1 LLLLRQI
8 QLLLRSS
15 RSSMTLLPHQRAALF
30 GNGITLPKLAC
41 VAGEP
46 SGDLLAAPVL
56 SALNQIPDMAGLEVY
71 GIGGPRMQ
79 AEGMR
84 SDWPMETLSV
94 RGYVEA
100 IKQLPAILKLRKE
113 LIQNLLNE
121 GRPDVYLGID
131 APDFNLGVELQLR
144 KAGIPTLHL
153 VSPSIWAWRAGRIK
167 KISQSV
173 ERMLCI
179 FPFETEIYDKAGVAS
194 TYVGHPLASEIP
206 LEPNIEQAREK
217 LSKHLKIPT
226 SSLEGLVIAVLP
238 GSRGSEIELIA
249 PVFFETMQ
257 ILSERLKGQKLHF
270 LIPVATP
277 RLREPL
283 EQLLLKTK
291 NTNPDIQIHLLDG
304 MADEVLEASDVV
316 LIASG
321 TATLQAAL
329 WKKPM
334 VISYKVPWLTAQIM
348 KRQGYMPY
356 VGLPNIL
363 CGEFVVPELLQDD
376 ATQEKLANAVQAWLD
391 HPAKVARL
399 KERFAQMHET
409 LRRPTGLLVAQAIAQ
424 TIANNRKKQVSA

>member
-1 LLLLRQI
+1 
-8 QLLLRSS
+8 
-15 RSSMTLLPHQRAALF
+15 M
-30 GNGITLPKLAC
+30 PKLAC

-56 SALNQIPDMAGLEVY
+56 SALNQIPDMAGLQVY

-79 AEGMR
+79 AEGMH
-84 SDWPMETLSV
+84 SNWPMDTLSV

-100 IKQLPAILKLRKE
+100 IKQLPAILKLRNE
-113 LIQNLLNE
+113 LISNLLGD
-121 GRPDVYLGID
+121 GRPDVFLGID

-144 KAGIPTLHL
+144 KAGIPTLHF

-167 KISQSV
+167 KIVQAV
-173 ERMLCI
+173 DRMLCI
-179 FPFETEIYDKAGVAS
+179 FPFETEIYDRAGVPS

-206 LEPNIEQAREK
+206 LEPNPKQAREK
-217 LSKHLKIPT
+217 IANTLHLST
-226 SSLEGLVIAVLP
+226 NVFDSLVIAVLP

-257 ILSERLKGQKLHF
+257 LLASRLKEQKLNF

-277 RLREPL
+277 KLREPL
-283 EQLLLKTK
+283 EQLLLQTK
-291 NTNPDIQIHLLDG
+291 NNHPDIQIHLLDG
-304 MADEVLEASDVV
+304 MADEVLEAADVV

-348 KRQGYMPY
+348 KRQGYLPY

-376 ATQEKLANAVQAWLD
+376 ATAEKLLNALQDWLD
-391 HPAKVARL
+391 NPIKVAKL
-399 KERFAQMHET
+399 KERFVQMHET
-409 LRRPTGLLVAQAIAQ
+409 LRRPTGLLVAQAVAQ
-424 TIANNRKKQVSA
+424 TIKHTQKQRAGS

>member
-1 LLLLRQI
+1 MI
-8 QLLLRSS
+8 
-15 RSSMTLLPHQRAALF
+15 LLPPPRAALF
-30 GNGITLPKLAC
+30 GNGLTLPKLAC

-56 SALNQIPDMAGLEVY
+56 SALNQIPDMASLEVY

-113 LIQNLLNE
+113 LIRNLLNE

-131 APDFNLGVELQLR
+131 APDFNLGVELELR
-144 KAGIPTLHL
+144 KAGIPTLHF

-167 KISQSV
+167 KISQAV

-194 TYVGHPLASEIP
+194 TYVGHPLASAIP
-206 LEPNIEQAREK
+206 LEPDTKAARVKIVKTFNIE
-217 LSKHLKIPT
+217 SN
-226 SSLEGLVIAVLP
+226 SLDGIVIAVLP

-249 PVFFETMQ
+249 PVFFETMEL
-257 ILSERLKGQKLHF
+257 LSKRLKGQKLHF

-283 EQLLLKTK
+283 EQLLLKAK
-291 NTNPDIQIHLLDG
+291 NANPDAQIYLLDG
-304 MADEVLEASDVV
+304 MADEVLESSDAV

-348 KRQGYMPY
+348 KRQGYLPY

-363 CGEFVVPELLQDD
+363 CGEFVVPELLQED
-376 ATQEKLANAVQAWLD
+376 ATPEKLANALQDWLEN
-391 HPAKVARL
+391 PVKVAKL

-409 LRRPTGLLVAQAIAQ
+409 LRRPTGLLVAQAVAQ
-424 TIANNRKKQVSA
+424 TIANQRKNNSSI

>member
-1 LLLLRQI
+1 MISLPPLL
-8 QLLLRSS
+8 
-15 RSSMTLLPHQRAALF
+15 AASF
-30 GNGITLPKLAC
+30 GNGLALPKLAC

-56 SALNQIPDMAGLEVY
+56 RALNQIPDMAGLEVY

-144 KAGIPTLHL
+144 KAGVPTLHL

-167 KISQSV
+167 KISQAV

-179 FPFETEIYDKAGVAS
+179 FPFETQIYDQAGVAS

-206 LEPNIEQAREK
+206 LEPNTNQAREK
-217 LSKHLKIPT
+217 ISHQLKLPAG
-226 SSLEGLVIAVLP
+226 SLDGLVIAVLP
-238 GSRGSEIELIA
+238 GSRDSEIEMIA

-257 ILSERLKGQKLHF
+257 LLAERLKGQKLHF

-277 RLREPL
+277 RLRVPL
-283 EQLLLKTK
+283 EQLLLKAK
-291 NTNPDIQIHLLDG
+291 SINPDIQIHLLDG
-304 MADEVLEASDVV
+304 MADEV
-316 LIASG
+316 
-321 TATLQAAL
+321 
-329 WKKPM
+329 
-334 VISYKVPWLTAQIM
+334 
-348 KRQGYMPY
+348 
-356 VGLPNIL
+356 
-363 CGEFVVPELLQDD
+363 
-376 ATQEKLANAVQAWLD
+376 
-391 HPAKVARL
+391 
-399 KERFAQMHET
+399 
-409 LRRPTGLLVAQAIAQ
+409 
-424 TIANNRKKQVSA
+424 

>member
-1 LLLLRQI
+1 V
-8 QLLLRSS
+8 
-15 RSSMTLLPHQRAALF
+15 A
-30 GNGITLPKLAC
+30 KLAC

-56 SALNQIPDMAGLEVY
+56 SALRQIPDTSNLEVY

-79 AEGMR
+79 AEGLR

-113 LIQNLLNE
+113 LIANLLGE

-131 APDFNLGVELQLR
+131 APDFNLGVELALR
-144 KAGIPTLHL
+144 KAGIPTLHF
-153 VSPSIWAWRAGRIK
+153 VSPSIWAWRAGRIT
-167 KISQSV
+167 KIKQAV

-179 FPFETEIYDKAGVAS
+179 FPFETEIYERAGIKA

-206 LEPNIEQAREK
+206 LEPNAASAKQRIEK
-217 LSKHLKIPT
+217 SLSLPANALSGI
-226 SSLEGLVIAVLP
+226 VISVLP

-249 PVFFETMQ
+249 PVFFETMVE
-257 ILSERLKGQKLHF
+257 LSRRMPGQVLHF
-270 LIPVATP
+270 VIPVATP
-277 RLREPL
+277 RLRAPL
-283 EQLLLKTK
+283 ESLLKATQEK
-291 NTNPDIQIHLLDG
+291 SPTLDIHLIDG
-304 MADEVLEASDVV
+304 EADAVLEAADVV

-348 KRQGYMPY
+348 KRQGYLPY

-376 ATQEKLANAVQAWLD
+376 ATPSKLADAVLGWLNN
-391 HPAKVARL
+391 PSKVSQL
-399 KERFAQMHET
+399 KTRFAQMHET
-409 LRRPTGLLVAQAIAQ
+409 LRRPTGLLVAQAVAQ
-424 TIANNRKKQVSA
+424 TITSVKNRVNA

>member
-1 LLLLRQI
+1 MI
-8 QLLLRSS
+8 
-15 RSSMTLLPHQRAALF
+15 LLPPQRAALF
-30 GNGITLPKLAC
+30 DSDWLVLPKLAC

-56 SALNQIPDMAGLEVY
+56 SALNQMPDVAGLEVY

-79 AEGMR
+79 AEGLR

-100 IKQLPAILKLRKE
+100 IRQLPAILKLRRE
-113 LIQNLLNE
+113 LIANLLGE

-167 KISQSV
+167 KIQQAV

-179 FPFETEIYDKAGVAS
+179 FPFETEIYDRAGVAS
-194 TYVGHPLASEIP
+194 TYVGHPLASDIP
-206 LEPNIEQAREK
+206 DEPNIEQARKRVAEI
-217 LSKHLKIPT
+217 LSIPKDD
-226 SSLEGLVIAVLP
+226 LGGKVIAVLP

-249 PVFFETMQ
+249 PVFFDTMR
-257 ILSERLKGQKLHF
+257 LLADRLKGEKLQF
-270 LIPVATP
+270 LIPIATP
-277 RLREPL
+277 RLRAPL
-283 EQLLLKTK
+283 ERLKADTQAL
-291 NTNPDIQIHLLDG
+291 NPDISIHLLDG
-304 MADEVLEASDVV
+304 EADVVLEASDVV

-376 ATQEKLANAVQAWLD
+376 ATSEKLTNALLAWLNN
-391 HPAKVARL
+391 PTKVAEL
-399 KERFAQMHET
+399 KMRFVKMHET
-409 LRRPTGLLVAQAIAQ
+409 LRRPTGLLVAEAIAQ
-424 TIANNRKKQVSA
+424 TIHSGYQKRVGP

>member
-1 LLLLRQI
+1 
-8 QLLLRSS
+8 
-15 RSSMTLLPHQRAALF
+15 MTLLRPQRAASF
-30 GNGITLPKLAC
+30 DNGNALPKLAC

-56 SALNQIPDMAGLEVY
+56 SALNQIPDMAGLEIY

-79 AEGMR
+79 AQGMY
-84 SDWPMETLSV
+84 SNWPMETLSV

-100 IKQLPAILKLRKE
+100 MKQLPAILKLRKE
-113 LIQNLLNE
+113 LITNLL
-121 GRPDVYLGID
+121 GDRRPDVFLGVD

-167 KISQSV
+167 KIAQAV
-173 ERMLCI
+173 DRMLCI
-179 FPFETEIYDKAGVAS
+179 FPFETEIYDRAGVAS

-206 LEPNIEQAREK
+206 LEPNTSQAREK
-217 LSKHLKIPT
+217 IAQALYPDRNSQA
-226 SSLEGLVIAVLP
+226 SLEGLVIAVLP
-238 GSRGSEIELIA
+238 GSRSSEIELIA

-257 ILSERLKGQKLHF
+257 LLARKLQGQKLHF

-277 RLREPL
+277 HLRAPL
-283 EQLLLKTK
+283 EALLKVTQHQF
-291 NTNPDIQIHLLDG
+291 PDIQIHMLDG

-334 VISYKVPWLTAQIM
+334 IISYKVPWLTAQIM
-348 KRQGYMPY
+348 KRQGYLPY

-363 CGEFVVPELLQDD
+363 CGEFVVPELLQNE
-376 ATQEKLANAVQAWLD
+376 ATPEKLSAAIMDWLN
-391 HPAKVARL
+391 HPNKVAQL
-399 KERFAQMHET
+399 KERFAKMHET
-409 LRRPTGLLVAQAIAQ
+409 LRRPTGLLVAQAVAQ
-424 TIANNRKKQVSA
+424 TIMDRRVGRIAS

>member
-1 LLLLRQI
+1 
-8 QLLLRSS
+8 
-15 RSSMTLLPHQRAALF
+15 
-30 GNGITLPKLAC
+30 LPKLAC

-56 SALNQIPDMAGLEVY
+56 SALNQIPDMTGLEVY

-79 AEGMR
+79 AEGLR

-113 LIQNLLNE
+113 LIQYLLNE
-121 GRPDVYLGID
+121 GRPDVYLGVD

-167 KISQSV
+167 KISQAV
-173 ERMLCI
+173 DRMLCI
-179 FPFETEIYDKAGVAS
+179 FPFETEIYDRAGVAS
-194 TYVGHPLASEIP
+194 TYVGHPLASDIP
-206 LEPNIEQAREK
+206 LEPNLQQARETLVEVLT
-217 LSKHLKIPT
+217 LSNSALDGI
-226 SSLEGLVIAVLP
+226 VIAVLP
-238 GSRGSEIELIA
+238 GSRSSEIELIA

-257 ILSERLKGQKLHF
+257 LLTEKLKGQKLHF

-277 RLREPL
+277 RLRQPL
-283 EQLLLKTK
+283 EQLLFKAK
-291 NTNPDIQIHLLDG
+291 NLNPDIQIHLLDG

-348 KRQGYMPY
+348 KRQGYLPY

-363 CGEFVVPELLQDD
+363 CGKFVVPELLQND
-376 ATQEKLANAVQAWLD
+376 ATPEKLANAVQDWLD
-391 HPAKVARL
+391 HPHKVAEL
-399 KERFAQMHET
+399 KARFAQMHET
-409 LRRPTGLLVAQAIAQ
+409 LRRPTGLLVAQAVAQ
-424 TIANNRKKQVSA
+424 TINNSRQKRVGV

>member
-1 LLLLRQI
+1 
-8 QLLLRSS
+8 
-15 RSSMTLLPHQRAALF
+15 MTLLQPQRAASF
-30 GNGITLPKLAC
+30 DNGNTLPKLAC

-56 SALNQIPDMAGLEVY
+56 SALNQIPDMAGLEIY

-79 AEGMR
+79 AQGMR

-113 LIQNLLNE
+113 LIANLLGD
-121 GRPDVYLGID
+121 GRPDVFLGVD

-167 KISQSV
+167 KIAQAV
-173 ERMLCI
+173 DRMLCI
-179 FPFETEIYDKAGVAS
+179 FPFETEIYDRAGVAS

-206 LEPNIEQAREK
+206 LEPNTSQAREK
-217 LSKHLKIPT
+217 IAHALHLDRNGKDG
-226 SSLEGLVIAVLP
+226 LEGLVIAVLP
-238 GSRGSEIELIA
+238 GSRSSEIELIA

-257 ILSERLKGQKLHF
+257 LLAKKLQGQKLHF

-277 RLREPL
+277 RLRAPL
-283 EQLLLKTK
+283 EALLKVSQ
-291 NTNPDIQIHLLDG
+291 NLCPDIQIHLLDG

-348 KRQGYMPY
+348 KRQGYLPY

-363 CGEFVVPELLQDD
+363 CGEFVVPELLQSD
-376 ATQEKLANAVQAWLD
+376 ASPEKLSAAILDWLN
-391 HPAKVARL
+391 HPSKVTQL
-399 KERFAQMHET
+399 KERFAKMHET
-409 LRRPTGLLVAQAIAQ
+409 LRRPTGLLVAQAVAQ
-424 TIANNRKKQVSA
+424 TIMDRRVGRIAS

>member
-1 LLLLRQI
+1 
-8 QLLLRSS
+8 
-15 RSSMTLLPHQRAALF
+15 MTLSRPQRAASF
-30 GNGITLPKLAC
+30 DNGNALPKLAC

-56 SALNQIPDMAGLEVY
+56 SALNQIPDMAGLEIY

-79 AEGMR
+79 AQGMR

-100 IKQLPAILKLRKE
+100 IQQLPAILRLRKE
-113 LIQNLLNE
+113 LIAHLLGE
-121 GRPDVYLGID
+121 GRPDVFLGVD

-153 VSPSIWAWRAGRIK
+153 VSPSIWAWRAGRIN
-167 KISQSV
+167 KIAQAV
-173 ERMLCI
+173 DRMLCI
-179 FPFETEIYDKAGVAS
+179 FPFETEIYERAGVAS
-194 TYVGHPLASEIP
+194 SYVGHPLASEIP
-206 LEPNIEQAREK
+206 LEPNPSQAREK
-217 LSKHLKIPT
+217 IAHALNLESNNQNSLS
-226 SSLEGLVIAVLP
+226 GLVIAVLP
-238 GSRGSEIELIA
+238 GSRASEIELIA
-249 PVFFETMQ
+249 PVFFETMGLLAKKLQ
-257 ILSERLKGQKLHF
+257 GQKLHF

-277 RLREPL
+277 RLRAPL
-283 EQLLLKTK
+283 EALLKLSQ
-291 NTNPDIQIHLLDG
+291 NQHPDIQIHLLDG

-348 KRQGYMPY
+348 KRQGYLPY

-363 CGEFVVPELLQDD
+363 CGEFVVPELLQSD
-376 ATQEKLANAVQAWLD
+376 ATPEKLSAAILDWLNHPDKVVQ
-391 HPAKVARL
+391 L
-399 KERFAQMHET
+399 KERFLKMHES
-409 LRRPTGLLVAQAIAQ
+409 LRRPTGLLVAQAVSQ
-424 TIANNRKKQVSA
+424 TIMDRRHGRIAS

>member
-1 LLLLRQI
+1 
-8 QLLLRSS
+8 
-15 RSSMTLLPHQRAALF
+15 
-30 GNGITLPKLAC
+30 LPKLAC

-79 AEGMR
+79 AQGMR

-113 LIQNLLNE
+113 LIQNMIGE
-121 GRPDVYLGID
+121 GRPDVYLGVD
-131 APDFNLGVELQLR
+131 APDFNLGVELHLR
-144 KAGIPTLHL
+144 KAGIPTLHF

-167 KISQSV
+167 KISQAV

-179 FPFETEIYDKAGVAS
+179 FPFETEIYDRAGVAS
-194 TYVGHPLASEIP
+194 SYVGHPLASEIP
-206 LEPNIEQAREK
+206 LEPNTNQAREK
-217 LSKHLKIPT
+217 ITKELKLSSNLLDGIA
-226 SSLEGLVIAVLP
+226 IAVLP
-238 GSRGSEIELIA
+238 GSRSSEIELIA

-257 ILSERLKGQKLHF
+257 LLTEKLKGQKLQF
-270 LIPVATP
+270 LIPVATSQ
-277 RLREPL
+277 LRAPL
-283 EQLLLKTK
+283 EELLLQAK
-291 NTNPDIQIHLLDG
+291 NLNPDIQIQLLDG

-348 KRQGYMPY
+348 KRQGYLPY

-363 CGEFVVPELLQDD
+363 CGEFVVPELLQNE
-376 ATQEKLANAVQAWLD
+376 ATSEKLTQALIDWLN
-391 HPAKVARL
+391 HPNKVVELKAR
-399 KERFAQMHET
+399 FSQMHET
-409 LRRPTGLLVAQAIAQ
+409 LRRPTGLLVAQAVAQ
-424 TIANNRKKQVSA
+424 TITNSRQKRVQS

>member
-1 LLLLRQI
+1 
-8 QLLLRSS
+8 
-15 RSSMTLLPHQRAALF
+15 MTLLPPLRAALF
-30 GNGITLPKLAC
+30 GRVHRVSKLAC

-56 SALNQIPDMAGLEVY
+56 SALKQIPDTSKLEVY

-79 AEGMR
+79 EQGLH

-113 LIQNLLNE
+113 LIANLLGE
-121 GRPDVYLGID
+121 DRPDVYLGID
-131 APDFNLGVELQLR
+131 APDFNLGVELALR
-144 KAGIPTLHL
+144 KAGIPTLHF
-153 VSPSIWAWRAGRIK
+153 VSPSIWAWRAGRIT
-167 KISQSV
+167 KIKQAV

-179 FPFETEIYDKAGVAS
+179 FPFETEIYERAGINS

-206 LEPNIEQAREK
+206 LEPNPATAKQRIETV
-217 LSKHLKIPT
+217 LNLTPNTLNGIVVS
-226 SSLEGLVIAVLP
+226 VLP

-249 PVFFETMQ
+249 PVFFETMAE
-257 ILSERLKGQKLHF
+257 LVKRMPGQPLHF
-270 LIPVATP
+270 VIPVATP
-277 RLREPL
+277 RLRAPL
-283 EQLLLKTK
+283 ELLLKSTAAS
-291 NTNPDIQIHLLDG
+291 NPGLKIYLIDG
-304 MADEVLEASDVV
+304 EADTVLEAADVV

-348 KRQGYMPY
+348 KRQGYLPY

-363 CGEFVVPELLQDD
+363 CGKFVVPELLQDD
-376 ATQEKLANAVQAWLD
+376 ATPSKLADALLVWLNN
-391 HPAKVARL
+391 PGKVAHL
-399 KERFAQMHET
+399 KTRFAEMHET
-409 LRRPTGLLVAQAIAQ
+409 LRRPTGLLVAQAVAQ
-424 TIANNRKKQVSA
+424 TINAAKNRTTV

>member
-1 LLLLRQI
+1 
-8 QLLLRSS
+8 
-15 RSSMTLLPHQRAALF
+15 M
-30 GNGITLPKLAC
+30 PKLAC

-100 IKQLPAILKLRKE
+100 IQQLPAILKLRKE
-113 LIQNLLNE
+113 LIQNLMGE

-144 KAGIPTLHL
+144 KAGIPTLHF

-167 KISQSV
+167 KISQAV

-179 FPFETEIYDKAGVAS
+179 FPFETEIYDRAGVAS

-206 LEPNIEQAREK
+206 LEPNANQAREK
-217 LSKHLKIPT
+217 ITNIQKLPSNALDGT
-226 SSLEGLVIAVLP
+226 VIAVLP
-238 GSRGSEIELIA
+238 GSRSSEIELIA
-249 PVFFETMQ
+249 PVFFETMA
-257 ILSERLKGQKLHF
+257 LLAERLEGQKLHF

-277 RLREPL
+277 RLRAPL
-283 EQLLLKTK
+283 EDLLVKIKTK
-291 NTNPDIQIHLLDG
+291 NPDIEIHLLDG

-348 KRQGYMPY
+348 KRQGYLPY

-376 ATQEKLANAVQAWLD
+376 ATPQKLAKALQEWLD
-391 HPAKVARL
+391 HPAKVAEL
-399 KERFAQMHET
+399 KARFAQMHET
-409 LRRPTGLLVAQAIAQ
+409 LRRPTGLLVAQAVAQ
-424 TIANNRKKQVSA
+424 TITNSRQKRVNS

>member
-1 LLLLRQI
+1 MI
-8 QLLLRSS
+8 
-15 RSSMTLLPHQRAALF
+15 LLPPQRAALF
-30 GNGITLPKLAC
+30 DSDWLVLPKLAC

-56 SALNQIPDMAGLEVY
+56 SALNQMPDVAGIEVY

-79 AEGMR
+79 AEGLR

-100 IKQLPAILKLRKE
+100 IRQLPAILKLRRE
-113 LIQNLLNE
+113 LIANLLGE

-167 KISQSV
+167 KIQQAV

-179 FPFETEIYDKAGVAS
+179 FPFETEIYDRAGVAS
-194 TYVGHPLASEIP
+194 TYVGHPLASDIP
-206 LEPNIEQAREK
+206 DEPNIEQARKRVAEI
-217 LSKHLKIPT
+217 LSIPKDD
-226 SSLEGLVIAVLP
+226 LGGKVIAVLP

-249 PVFFETMQ
+249 PVFFDTMR
-257 ILSERLKGQKLHF
+257 LLADRLKGEKLQF
-270 LIPVATP
+270 LIPIATP
-277 RLREPL
+277 RLRAPL
-283 EQLLLKTK
+283 ERLKADTQAL
-291 NTNPDIQIHLLDG
+291 NPEISIHLLDG
-304 MADEVLEASDVV
+304 EADVVLEASDVV

-376 ATQEKLANAVQAWLD
+376 ATSEKLTNALLAWLNN
-391 HPAKVARL
+391 PTKVAEL
-399 KERFAQMHET
+399 KMRFAKMHET
-409 LRRPTGLLVAQAIAQ
+409 LRRPTGLLVAEAIAQ
-424 TIANNRKKQVSA
+424 TIHSGYQKRVGP

>member
-1 LLLLRQI
+1 
-8 QLLLRSS
+8 
-15 RSSMTLLPHQRAALF
+15 MTLLPPLRVASF
-30 GNGITLPKLAC
+30 DNGFTLPKLAC

-79 AEGMR
+79 AEGLR

-113 LIQNLLNE
+113 LIQKLLRE
-121 GRPDVYLGID
+121 DRPDVYLGID
-131 APDFNLGVELQLR
+131 APDFNLGVELELHR
-144 KAGIPTLHL
+144 AGIPTLHL

-167 KISQSV
+167 KISQAV

-194 TYVGHPLASEIP
+194 TYVGHPLASDIP
-206 LEPNIEQAREK
+206 LEPNPQSAKEK
-217 LSKHLKIPT
+217 IINYLNIGH
-226 SSLEGLVIAVLP
+226 SLDGLTIAVLP
-238 GSRGSEIELIA
+238 GSRSSEIELIA
-249 PVFFETMQ
+249 PVFFETV
-257 ILSERLKGQKLHF
+257 LELANRLKGQKLHF

-277 RLREPL
+277 RLRGPL
-283 EQLLLKTK
+283 EQLLLQAQ
-291 NTNPDIQIHLLDG
+291 NVNPDIHIYLLDG

-348 KRQGYMPY
+348 KRQGYLPY

-363 CGEFVVPELLQDD
+363 CGEFVVPELLQND
-376 ATQEKLANAVQAWLD
+376 ATPENLANAIQIWLD
-391 HPAKVARL
+391 HPDKVAKL

-409 LRRPTGLLVAQAIAQ
+409 LRRPTGLLVAQAVAQ
-424 TIANNRKKQVSA
+424 TIASQRKNKSNI

>member
-1 LLLLRQI
+1 
-8 QLLLRSS
+8 
-15 RSSMTLLPHQRAALF
+15 MTLLPPPLAALF
-30 GNGITLPKLAC
+30 DRVNLVPKLAC

-56 SALNQIPDMAGLEVY
+56 SALKQIPDTSNLEVY

-79 AEGMR
+79 AEGLR

-100 IKQLPAILKLRKE
+100 IKQLPAILRLRKE
-113 LIQNLLNE
+113 LIANLTGE

-131 APDFNLGVELQLR
+131 APDFNLGVELALR
-144 KAGIPTLHL
+144 KAGIPTLHF
-153 VSPSIWAWRAGRIK
+153 VSPSIWAWRAGRIT
-167 KISQSV
+167 KIKQAV
-173 ERMLCI
+173 DRMLCI
-179 FPFETEIYDKAGVAS
+179 FPFETEIYERAGIAA

-206 LEPNIEQAREK
+206 LEPNPASAKQRIETI
-217 LSKHLKIPT
+217 LSLPSNVLDGIVV
-226 SSLEGLVIAVLP
+226 SVLP

-249 PVFFETMQ
+249 PVFFETMTELAKRIQ
-257 ILSERLKGQKLHF
+257 GQSLHF
-270 LIPVATP
+270 VIPVATP
-277 RLREPL
+277 RLRAPL
-283 EQLLLKTK
+283 EALLNKTLEQ
-291 NTNPDIQIHLLDG
+291 NPGLDIHLIDG
-304 MADEVLEASDVV
+304 EADAVLEAADVV

-348 KRQGYMPY
+348 KRQGYLPY

-376 ATQEKLANAVQAWLD
+376 ATPNKLADALLDWLNN
-391 HPAKVARL
+391 PSKVIQL
-399 KERFAQMHET
+399 KSRFAEMHET
-409 LRRPTGLLVAQAIAQ
+409 LRRPTGLLVAQAVAQ
-424 TIANNRKKQVSA
+424 TIVASKHRVNV

>member
-1 LLLLRQI
+1 
-8 QLLLRSS
+8 
-15 RSSMTLLPHQRAALF
+15 M
-30 GNGITLPKLAC
+30 PKLAC

-46 SGDLLAAPVL
+46 SGDLLAVPVL

-79 AEGMR
+79 AQGMR

-113 LIQNLLNE
+113 LIQSLTGE
-121 GRPDVYLGID
+121 GRPDVYLGVD
-131 APDFNLGVELQLR
+131 APDFNLGVEFNLR
-144 KAGIPTLHL
+144 KVGIPTLHF

-167 KISQSV
+167 KISQAV

-179 FPFETEIYDKAGVAS
+179 FPFETEIYDRAGVAS

-206 LEPNIEQAREK
+206 LEPNTNQARENITKELK
-217 LSKHLKIPT
+217 LSSNLLDGI
-226 SSLEGLVIAVLP
+226 VIAVLP
-238 GSRGSEIELIA
+238 GSRSSEIELIA

-257 ILSERLKGQKLHF
+257 LLTEKLKGQKLQF

-277 RLREPL
+277 QLRTPL
-283 EQLLLKTK
+283 EELLLQAK
-291 NTNPDIQIHLLDG
+291 NLNPDIQIQLLDG

-348 KRQGYMPY
+348 KRQGYLPY

-363 CGEFVVPELLQDD
+363 CGEFVVPELLQND
-376 ATQEKLANAVQAWLD
+376 ATSEKLAQALIDWLN
-391 HPAKVARL
+391 HPNKVAEL
-399 KERFAQMHET
+399 KARFSQMHET
-409 LRRPTGLLVAQAIAQ
+409 LRRPTGLLVAQAVAQ
-424 TIANNRKKQVSA
+424 TIINSRQKRVQS

>member
-1 LLLLRQI
+1 
-8 QLLLRSS
+8 
-15 RSSMTLLPHQRAALF
+15 M
-30 GNGITLPKLAC
+30 PKLAC

-56 SALNQIPDMAGLEVY
+56 SALNQIPDMSGLEVY

-79 AEGMR
+79 AEGMD
-84 SDWPMETLSV
+84 SVWPMETLSV

-113 LIQNLLNE
+113 LIAHLLGE

-144 KAGIPTLHL
+144 KAGIPTLHF

-167 KISQSV
+167 KIAQAV

-179 FPFETEIYDKAGVAS
+179 FPFETEIYDRAGVAS
-194 TYVGHPLASEIP
+194 TYVGHPLASDIP
-206 LEPNIEQAREK
+206 LEPNTGAAREK
-217 LSKHLKIPT
+217 MAKTLNIGI
-226 SSLEGLVIAVLP
+226 SSLDGIVIAVLP
-238 GSRGSEIELIA
+238 GSRSSEIELIA

-257 ILSERLKGQKLHF
+257 LLTEKLKGQKLHF

-277 RLREPL
+277 RLHAPL
-283 EQLLLKTK
+283 EQLLLKVK
-291 NTNPDIQIHLLDG
+291 NINPDIQIHLLDG

-348 KRQGYMPY
+348 KRQGYLPY

-363 CGEFVVPELLQDD
+363 CGEFVVPELLQDE
-376 ATQEKLANAVQAWLD
+376 ATPEKLAMAILGWLES
-391 HPAKVARL
+391 PVKVAQL
-399 KERFAQMHET
+399 KARFTQMHET
-409 LRRPTGLLVAQAIAQ
+409 LRRPTGLLVAQAISQ
-424 TIANNRKKQVSA
+424 TITSASKMQRSAQ

>member
-1 LLLLRQI
+1 
-8 QLLLRSS
+8 
-15 RSSMTLLPHQRAALF
+15 M
-30 GNGITLPKLAC
+30 PKLAC

-56 SALNQIPDMAGLEVY
+56 SALNQIPDMSGLEIY

-144 KAGIPTLHL
+144 KAGIPTLHF
-153 VSPSIWAWRAGRIK
+153 VSPSIWAWRGGRIK
-167 KISQSV
+167 KIAQAV

-194 TYVGHPLASEIP
+194 TYVGHPLASDIP
-206 LEPNIEQAREK
+206 LEPNTNLAREK
-217 LSKHLKIPT
+217 IAKLLQISNA
-226 SSLEGLVIAVLP
+226 SLDGIVLAVLP

-249 PVFFETMQ
+249 PVFFDTMQ
-257 ILSERLKGQKLHF
+257 LIAKRFAGQKISY

-277 RLREPL
+277 QLRQPL
-283 EQLLLKTK
+283 EALLIKAK
-291 NTNPDIQIHLLDG
+291 NQNPDIQIYLLDG
-304 MADEVLEASDVV
+304 HADEVLEAADVV

-348 KRQGYMPY
+348 KHQGYLPY

-376 ATQEKLANAVQAWLD
+376 ATPEKLANALQDWLN
-391 HPAKVARL
+391 HPAKVAEL
-399 KERFAQMHET
+399 KARFAQMHET
-409 LRRPTGLLVAQAIAQ
+409 LRRPTGLLVAQAVAQ
-424 TIANNRKKQVSA
+424 TIANSRKHRTSL

>member
-1 LLLLRQI
+1 
-8 QLLLRSS
+8 
-15 RSSMTLLPHQRAALF
+15 M
-30 GNGITLPKLAC
+30 PKLAC

-46 SGDLLAAPVL
+46 SGDLLAAPAL

-79 AEGMR
+79 AEGLR

-113 LIQNLLNE
+113 LIQYLLNE
-121 GRPDVYLGID
+121 GRPDVYLGVD

-153 VSPSIWAWRAGRIK
+153 VSPSIWAWRAGRIQ
-167 KISQSV
+167 KIAQAV
-173 ERMLCI
+173 DRMLCI
-179 FPFETEIYDKAGVAS
+179 FPFETEIYDRAGVAS
-194 TYVGHPLASEIP
+194 TYVGHPLASDIP
-206 LEPNIEQAREK
+206 LEPNTQQAREK
-217 LSKHLKIPT
+217 ITEILKLSNNA
-226 SSLEGLVIAVLP
+226 LEGIVIAVLP
-238 GSRGSEIELIA
+238 GSRDSEIELIA

-257 ILSERLKGQKLHF
+257 LLTEKLKGQKLHF
-270 LIPVATP
+270 LVPVATP
-277 RLREPL
+277 RLRQPL
-283 EQLLLKTK
+283 EQLLLKAK
-291 NTNPDIQIHLLDG
+291 NLNPDIQIHLLDG
-304 MADEVLEASDVV
+304 MADEALAASDVV

-348 KRQGYMPY
+348 KRQGYLPY

-363 CGEFVVPELLQDD
+363 CEKFVVPELLQND
-376 ATQEKLANAVQAWLD
+376 ATPEKLANAVQDWLD
-391 HPAKVARL
+391 HPHKVAEL
-399 KERFAQMHET
+399 KARFTQMHET
-409 LRRPTGLLVAQAIAQ
+409 LRRPTGLLVAQAVAQ
-424 TIANNRKKQVSA
+424 TISNGRQKRVSV

>member
-1 LLLLRQI
+1 MI
-8 QLLLRSS
+8 
-15 RSSMTLLPHQRAALF
+15 LLPPPRAALF
-30 GNGITLPKLAC
+30 DRVLRVSKLAC

-56 SALNQIPDMAGLEVY
+56 SALKQIPDTSGLEVY

-79 AEGMR
+79 AEGLR

-113 LIQNLLNE
+113 LISNLTGE
-121 GRPDVYLGID
+121 ARPDVYLGID
-131 APDFNLGVELQLR
+131 APDFNLGVELALR
-144 KAGIPTLHL
+144 KAGIPTLHF
-153 VSPSIWAWRAGRIK
+153 VSPSIWAWRAGRIT
-167 KISQSV
+167 KIKQAV

-179 FPFETEIYDKAGVAS
+179 FPFETEIYERAGISAS
-194 TYVGHPLASEIP
+194 YVGHPLASEIP
-206 LEPNIEQAREK
+206 LESNPAAAKQKIE
-217 LSKHLKIPT
+217 KILNLPANT
-226 SSLEGLVIAVLP
+226 LDGIVISVLP

-249 PVFFETMQ
+249 PVFFETMAE
-257 ILSERLKGQKLHF
+257 LTKRMPGQSLHF
-270 LIPVATP
+270 VIPVATP
-277 RLREPL
+277 RLRAPL
-283 EQLLLKTK
+283 EALLKNTLEK
-291 NTNPDIQIHLLDG
+291 NPSLNIYLIDG
-304 MADEVLEASDVV
+304 EADAVLEAADVV

-348 KRQGYMPY
+348 KRQGYLPY

-376 ATQEKLANAVQAWLD
+376 ATPSKLADALLAWLNN
-391 HPAKVARL
+391 PSKVTQL
-399 KERFAQMHET
+399 KTRFAAMHET
-409 LRRPTGLLVAQAIAQ
+409 LRRPTGLLVAQAVAQIITANKNRIA
-424 TIANNRKKQVSA
+424 V

>member
-1 LLLLRQI
+1 
-8 QLLLRSS
+8 
-15 RSSMTLLPHQRAALF
+15 M
-30 GNGITLPKLAC
+30 PKLAC

-56 SALNQIPDMAGLEVY
+56 SALNQIPEMAGLEVY

-113 LIQNLLNE
+113 LIQNLT
-121 GRPDVYLGID
+121 GGDRPDVFLGVD
-131 APDFNLGVELQLR
+131 APDFNLGVELHLR
-144 KAGIPTLHL
+144 NAGIPTLHL
-153 VSPSIWAWRAGRIK
+153 VSPSIWAWRAGRIQ
-167 KISQSV
+167 KISQAV

-179 FPFETEIYDKAGVAS
+179 FPFETEIYDRAGVAS

-206 LEPNIEQAREK
+206 IEPNTNQAREK
-217 LSKHLKIPT
+217 ITNTLKLSRNA
-226 SSLEGLVIAVLP
+226 LEGIVIAVLP

-249 PVFFETMQ
+249 PVFFETMKLLAQ
-257 ILSERLKGQKLHF
+257 QLKGQKLSF

-277 RLREPL
+277 RLRAPL
-283 EQLLLKTK
+283 EALLLKTK
-291 NTNPDIQIHLLDG
+291 ASNPDIQIHLLDR
-304 MADEVLEASDVV
+304 MADEALEASDVV

-348 KRQGYMPY
+348 KRQGYLPY

-376 ATQEKLANAVQAWLD
+376 AVPEKLAHAVQQWLNS
-391 HPAKVARL
+391 PNQVEEL

-409 LRRPTGLLVAQAIAQ
+409 LRRPTGLLVAQAVAQ
-424 TIANNRKKQVSA
+424 TIANSRQKRVNS

>member
-1 LLLLRQI
+1 
-8 QLLLRSS
+8 
-15 RSSMTLLPHQRAALF
+15 
-30 GNGITLPKLAC
+30 LPKLAC

-46 SGDLLAAPVL
+46 SGDLLAAPAL
-56 SALNQIPDMAGLEVY
+56 SALNQIPDMANLEVY

-113 LIQNLLNE
+113 LIAKLLGE
-121 GRPDVYLGID
+121 DRPDVYLGID

-144 KAGIPTLHL
+144 KAGIPTLHF

-167 KISQSV
+167 KIAQAV
-173 ERMLCI
+173 DRMLCI
-179 FPFETEIYDKAGVAS
+179 FPFETEIYDRAGVAS

-206 LEPNIEQAREK
+206 LEPNPQQAREK
-217 LSKHLKIPT
+217 MTKTLKLSSGALDGI
-226 SSLEGLVIAVLP
+226 VIAVLP

-257 ILSERLKGQKLHF
+257 LLTQKLKGQKLHF

-277 RLREPL
+277 RLRAPL
-283 EQLLLKTK
+283 EQLLLKSK
-291 NTNPDIQIHLLDG
+291 NLYPDIQIHLLDG
-304 MADEVLEASDVV
+304 MADEVLESSDVV

-348 KRQGYMPY
+348 KRQGYLPY

-363 CGEFVVPELLQDD
+363 CGQFVVPELLQDE
-376 ATQEKLANAVQAWLD
+376 ATPEKLASAVQDWLG
-391 HPAKVARL
+391 HPHKVAEL
-399 KERFAQMHET
+399 KARFAQMHET
-409 LRRPTGLLVAQAIAQ
+409 LRRPTGLLVAQAVAQ
-424 TIANNRKKQVSA
+424 TIENSRQKRVVA

>member
-1 LLLLRQI
+1 
-8 QLLLRSS
+8 
-15 RSSMTLLPHQRAALF
+15 MTLLLPLRAASF
-30 GNGITLPKLAC
+30 ANDRITLPKLAC

-79 AEGMR
+79 AQGMR

-113 LIQNLLNE
+113 LIANLLGD

-167 KISQSV
+167 KISQAV

-179 FPFETEIYDKAGVAS
+179 FPFETEIYDRAGVAS
-194 TYVGHPLASEIP
+194 TYVGHPLASDIP
-206 LEPNIEQAREK
+206 LEPNSQAARKK
-217 LSKHLKIPT
+217 LTQTLNLYEGA
-226 SSLEGLVIAVLP
+226 LEGIIVAVLP

-249 PVFFETMQ
+249 PIFFQTME
-257 ILSERLKGQKLHF
+257 LLAERLQGQKLNF
-270 LIPVATP
+270 LIPIATP

-283 EQLLLKTK
+283 EQLLVKTK
-291 NTNPDIQIHLLDG
+291 NQYPDIQIHLLDG

-356 VGLPNIL
+356 VGLPTIL

-376 ATQEKLANAVQAWLD
+376 ATPEKLAAAVLNWLD
-391 HPAKVARL
+391 HPSKVAEL
-399 KERFAQMHET
+399 KTRFAQMHET
-409 LRRPTGLLVAQAIAQ
+409 LRRPTGLLVAQAVAQ
-424 TIANNRKKQVSA
+424 TIANSRKNRVSA